1 MQIMA
6 FNVSTSLGSSR
17 RLLRSLRELM
27 ADEGDT
33 QARLDHMVSQI
44 AREMVADV
52 CSIYLRR
59 SDGSMELCATE
70 GLKREAV
77 HRTRMNEGEG
87 LVGLVAE
94 SLEPI
99 SLSDAPQ
106 HKRFSYRPETGEDP
120 YQSFLGVPMLRAGR
134 LIGVL
139 VVQNQAKRTYPED
152 EIDILQT
159 IATVLGEIVSTTDL
173 STQLSGFEI
182 KPSLP
187 ETLHGKAFAKGL
199 VRGIALLHAP
209 EVAPT
214 RLLAE
219 DPDLEEVRMKEGLR
233 DLRNG
238 LDKLLTGEAHTIG
251 GVSLEVLEMISL
263 LAQDR
268 SWEKRLME
276 GVRAGLTAEAA
287 VEQVRSEHR
296 ARMMAAKDQYLRD
309 RLHDLEELDN
319 RLLRH
324 LAGANNLTQD
334 IPAEAI
340 LVARDIGPAEL
351 LEYANTD
358 LRAIL
363 LEEGTSSGHAA
374 IIARAM
380 GIPMLG
386 QIRGL
391 LARIEAGDNII
402 VDTNAS
408 AAYIRYDPMVLE
420 AFETRFLAQSVERK
434 RVSALKDVPSVT
446 RDGKNIRLLMNAGLV
461 LDLEQLDQ
469 CGAQGVGL
477 FRTEFQF
484 MVSNKL
490 PRVDAQATLY
500 QKIFENA
507 GNKPITFR
515 TLDLGGDK
523 IARFMQGERDEN
535 PAMGWRAL
543 RLGLDKK
550 AVLVYQ
556 LRALLRS
563 AEDKH
568 LRVMFPLVSV
578 ISEFREAKAILIK
591 EVEWAIKQGRKPP
604 SKLEIGAMIEAPSIA
619 WSIAEIAQEADFLSI
634 GTNDL
639 MQFFFASDRGSPKL
653 ADRYDVLSKPAL
665 SFLRYIKQNA
675 KDTPISICGE
685 HAGRPLEAMALIAIG
700 FDILSMPPSGIAS
713 VKELILA
720 TDLGVLTN
728 FVEKLLSSDCQDI
741 RGELSRFAE
750 SNGILI

>member
-1 MQIMA
+1 MA
-6 FNVSTSLGSSR
+6 NANLNTFGSSR

-33 QARLDHMVSQI
+33 QTRLDHMVSQI

-70 GLKREAV
+70 GLKSEAV
-77 HRTRMNEGEG
+77 HRTRMKDGEG

-139 VVQNQAKRTYPED
+139 VVQNQAQRTYPED
-152 EIDILQT
+152 EIDVLQT
-159 IATVLGEIVSTTDL
+159 IATVLGEIVSATDL
-173 STQLSGFEI
+173 SSQLPDFEI

-187 ETLHGKAFAKGL
+187 ESMHGRTFAKGL
-199 VRGIALLHAP
+199 AKGIALLHAP
-209 EVAPT
+209 EVAAT
-214 RLLAE
+214 KLLSD
-219 DPDLEEVRMKEGLR
+219 DPEAEEVRLKEGLR

-238 LDKLLTGEAHTIG
+238 LDKLLTGEANTLG
-251 GVSLEVLEMISL
+251 AVSLEVLEMIAL

-268 SWEKRLME
+268 NWEKRLLE
-276 GVRAGLTAEAA
+276 GTRAGLTAEAA

-324 LAGANNLTQD
+324 LAGTDNLTQF
-334 IPAEAI
+334 IPEEAI

-380 GIPMLG
+380 GIPMIG

-391 LARIEAGDNII
+391 LARTEAGDKII
-402 VDTNAS
+402 VDTNAG
-408 AAYIRYDPMVLE
+408 AAYLRYDPMVLE
-420 AFETRFLAQSVERK
+420 AFEARFRAQTAERV
-434 RVSALKDVPSVT
+434 RVNALKDVASVT
-446 RDGKNIRLLMNAGLV
+446 RDGKAIRLMMNAGLV
-461 LDLEQLDQ
+461 LDLENLDQ
-469 CGAQGVGL
+469 SGAEGVGL

-490 PRVDAQATLY
+490 PRVDAQTTLY
-500 QKIFENA
+500 STIVENA
-507 GNKPITFR
+507 GNKPVTFR

-523 IARFMQGERDEN
+523 IARFMQGEREEN

-550 AVLVYQ
+550 AILIYQ
-556 LRALLRS
+556 LRALLR
-563 AEDKH
+563 ATEDKH
-568 LRVMFPLVSV
+568 LRVMFPLVSIV
-578 ISEFREAKAILIK
+578 SEFDEAKEILLK
-591 EVEWAIKQGRKPP
+591 EVEWAKSQGRKPP
-604 SKLEIGAMIEAPSIA
+604 KKLEIGAMVEAPSIA
-619 WSIAEIAQEADFLSI
+619 WSVNEIAKKADFLSV

-639 MQFFFASDRGSPKL
+639 MQFFFASDRGSTKL
-653 ADRYDVLSKPAL
+653 GERYDILSKPAL
-665 SFLRYIKQNA
+665 SFLKFIKENA
-675 KDTPISICGE
+675 GDTPISVCGE
-685 HAGRPLEAMALIAIG
+685 HAGRPLEAMALIGIG
-700 FDILSMPPSGIAS
+700 FDILSMPPSGMSA
-713 VKELILA
+713 VKEMILA
-720 TDLGVLTN
+720 TDYSDLK
-728 FVEKLLSSDCQDI
+728 EKMQNIIANENCDI
-741 RGELSRFAE
+741 RNELRNFCE
-750 SNGILI
+750 TKGIIV